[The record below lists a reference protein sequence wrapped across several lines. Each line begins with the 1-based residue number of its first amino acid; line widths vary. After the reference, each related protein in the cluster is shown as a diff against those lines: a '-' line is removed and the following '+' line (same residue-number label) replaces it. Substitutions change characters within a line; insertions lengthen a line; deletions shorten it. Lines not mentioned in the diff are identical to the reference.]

1 MSLFFVAVGG
11 AAGAVARYGVSGWV
25 YTRFS
30 DSFPWGT
37 LAVNVL
43 GSLLLGFF
51 IAYVE
56 SSVVSPELRRAVTIG
71 FLGAFTTFSTFAYES
86 VALMEDGEWLR
97 AGGYVAGSLVLGVGA
112 VLAGLALAST
122 LLETRG

>member
-1 MSLFFVAVGG
+1 MSLLFVALGG
-11 AAGAVARYGVSGWV
+11 AAGAVTRYGVSGWV

-37 LAVNVL
+37 LVVNVL

-51 IAYVE
+51 LAYAE
-56 SSVVSPELRRAVTIG
+56 SSIVSPELRRAVTIG

-97 AGGYVAGSLVLGVGA
+97 AGGYVAGSLILGVGA